1 MDCSIQAALSYA
13 IISWVCLNSWPLS
26 QWCYP
31 TISSSATPFSLCLQ
45 SFPASESFPMSQLLG
60 GHLASVLPK
69 NIHGWF
75 PLGLTS
81 LISLQLKVLSKV
93 FSSTTILKHQFF
105 GAQLSLWSNS
115 HILTWPL
122 EKITWAPKSL
132 QMVTAAMK
140 LSLLLFGRK
149 DMTNL
154 DGVLKSRDMSLQTK
168 VWQFSSVQSPS
179 CIWLCVTQGTEAH
192 QASPSITNSQGS
204 LKLMFIELVM
214 PSNHLILCCLLLLPS
229 IFPSIMVFSSE
240 SVLCFRYPKYW
251 SFSFGIRTSN
261 DYSGLISFR
270 IECLDLLAVQG
281 TLKSLLQHHS
291 SKASVFQHS
300 A

>member
-31 TISSSATPFSLCLQ
+31 TISSSATPFSLFLQ

-81 LISLQLKVLSKV
+81 LISLQLKVFSKV

-154 DGVLKSRDMSLQTK
+154 DSVLKSRDVTFPTK
-168 VWQFSSVQSPS
+168 ICLIKTMISP
-179 CIWLCVTQGTEAH
+179 
-192 QASPSITNSQGS
+192 
-204 LKLMFIELVM
+204 LVM
-214 PSNHLILCCLLLLPS
+214 NRCGEGKGNSLRYSSLENPRDRGGWWAAVYGVAQSRTWPKWLSSSMYRCELFLFSHSTVSNSLWPHEQQHTRFLCPSLSPGFAQTHVHWVGDAIKPS
-229 IFPSIMVFSSE
+229 HSLSPPSPAFNLSE
-240 SVLCFRYPKYW
+240 HQ
-251 SFSFGIRTSN
+251 
-261 DYSGLISFR
+261 GLF
-270 IECLDLLAVQG
+270 
-281 TLKSLLQHHS
+281 
-291 SKASVFQHS
+291 
-300 A
+300 